1 MPLDPDIAALMHRL
15 GVEGPSPGPPPGMAE
30 RRAGNRRLSLAV
42 APDPPLAVGSVA
54 DDTLAGVPV
63 RIYRPRPAGPAP
75 AIVFCHGGGFIV
87 GDLDTHDAVCRRLCR
102 DVEAVVIAVDYRL
115 APEHPFPAAYE
126 DCLAVARDVA
136 GHPERFGGGSGVF
149 ALAGDSAGA
158 NFAAAIALA
167 LRDAGTPVA
176 AQLLAYPVTDL
187 TGRGGYPSMEEN
199 ATGYV
204 LTTAEIEDDI
214 LLYVGDDPAT
224 AADGRASPLLAE
236 DHRNLAPAVIGVGEF
251 DPLRDQ
257 VLAYARALEDAGVA
271 VRPHL
276 YPGLVHGFLN
286 YDALVPAADAAVA
299 ELFGELRALVRPTAA
314 PTAPSTAAPR

>member
-1 MPLDPDIAALMHRL
+1 MPLDPDIAALMDRF
-15 GVEGPSPGPPPGMAE
+15 GVGGAPPVPPPDTAE
-30 RRAGNRRLSLAV
+30 RRAGNRRLSLAL

-63 RIYRPRPAGPAP
+63 RIYRPRPPGPAP
-75 AIVFCHGGGFIV
+75 AVVYCHGGGFIV
-87 GDLDTHDAVCRRLCR
+87 GDLDTHDAICRRLCR
-102 DVEAVVIAVDYRL
+102 DVEAVVVAVGYRL

-158 NFAAAIALA
+158 DLAAAVALA

-187 TGRGGYPSMEEN
+187 TGRGGYPSMEEY

-204 LTTAEIEDDI
+204 LTTAEIEEQI
-214 LLYVGDDPAT
+214 LLYVGNDPGT

-236 DHRNLAPAVIGVGEF
+236 DHRGSAPAVIGVGEL

-257 VLAYARALEDAGVA
+257 AMAYARTLEDAGVP
-271 VRPHL
+271 VRAHL
-276 YPGLVHGFLN
+276 YPGLVHGFLA
-286 YDALVPAADAAVA
+286 YDALAPAADAAVA
-299 ELFGELRALVRPTAA
+299 ELLGELRALVRPTAGA
-314 PTAPSTAAPR
+314 AGPTAAPR